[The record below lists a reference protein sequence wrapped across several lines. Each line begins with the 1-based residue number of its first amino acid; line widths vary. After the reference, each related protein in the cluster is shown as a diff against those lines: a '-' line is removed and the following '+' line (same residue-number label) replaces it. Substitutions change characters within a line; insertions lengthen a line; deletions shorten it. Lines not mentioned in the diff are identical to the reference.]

1 MIDKQNGYFLIED
14 DDLLKKSNT
23 IWDNLWNNKKDKNV
37 QNMFKR
43 VDLQNRFRIFLT
55 GCKSFVTIKI
65 LVTLLVPDLTSN
77 TKNYSMF
84 STKNGFF

>member
-1 MIDKQNGYFLIED
+1 
-14 DDLLKKSNT
+14 
-23 IWDNLWNNKKDKNV
+23 
-37 QNMFKR
+37 MFKR

-65 LVTLLVPDLTSN
+65 LITLLVPDLTSN